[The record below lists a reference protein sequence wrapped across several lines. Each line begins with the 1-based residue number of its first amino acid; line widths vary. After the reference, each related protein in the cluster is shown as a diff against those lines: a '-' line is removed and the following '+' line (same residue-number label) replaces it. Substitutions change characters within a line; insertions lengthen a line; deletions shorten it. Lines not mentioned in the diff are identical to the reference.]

1 MRGQARGLSIRALPY
16 LRPAAGF
23 ARAGLILTLLSLAG
37 CAGQGSLPADADAK
51 LFARGLDEIA
61 DLYIES
67 VTSRRLALSAI
78 VRLSRLDGE
87 LQVRESVGTGS
98 AAALA
103 LSYGGRDI
111 GLFPMPAD
119 TDSREWGELLAT
131 VIATAK
137 IASPRLAA
145 LSQDTIDQVAFDGMT
160 AALDRFSHYSAPKL
174 ARDQRAARDG
184 FGGIGVTLD
193 TASDAFRI
201 TAVTPEGP
209 ADRAGI
215 RPEDQI
221 VGIDG
226 VATTGRSH
234 EAVVQQLRGPVGS
247 AVAVSVLRPGTV
259 QPGDLRLERAL
270 VVVPTVT
277 ASRDGDI
284 AVFHI
289 ASFNRST
296 TQRIADGLADA
307 QQQTGGHL
315 AGIVLDLR
323 GSPGGLLD
331 QAVSLADLFIPDG
344 PIVSTVGRHPA
355 SHQYFAASGAGIAA
369 RIPLAV
375 LINGGTASAAE
386 IVAAALQ
393 DVGRAVVVGS
403 SSYGKGTVQTVLRLP
418 NDAELI
424 LTWARLVT
432 PSGYFLQTHGV
443 VPTLCTIDLGDDER
457 ALATGLQRV
466 SVASPGGL
474 PVRPRA
480 ALDERGWSEL
490 RRLCPGRRTRPA
502 IDLRLAERVLVDPKL
517 YGEALHALSVTAQ
530 LGESSPDA
538 GRPDAGLTDLKR
550 ALSSQSH

>member
-1 MRGQARGLSIRALPY
+1 LSIRALLY
-16 LRPAAGF
+16 LRPADAV
-23 ARAGLILTLLSLAG
+23 RTGLILALLALSG
-37 CAGQGSLPADADAK
+37 CAVQDSLPGDAAAK

-61 DLYIES
+61 DLYIEPVS
-67 VTSRRLALSAI
+67 SRRLALSAI

-87 LQVRESVGTGS
+87 LQVRERAGTGS
-98 AAALA
+98 AGVLA

-111 GLFPMPAD
+111 GLYPMPAD

-137 IASPRLAA
+137 IASPRLAE

-160 AALDRFSHYSAPKL
+160 AALDRFSHYSPPKL

-184 FGGIGVTLD
+184 FGGIGLTLD
-193 TASDAFRI
+193 TASDAFRV

-209 ADRAGI
+209 ADLAGI

-221 VGIDG
+221 VAIDG
-226 VATTGRSH
+226 VATTDRSY
-234 EAVVQQLRGPVGS
+234 EAVAQQLRGPVGS
-247 AVAVSVLRPGTV
+247 PVAVSVLRPGTA
-259 QPGDLRLERAL
+259 QPGHLRLQRAL

-289 ASFNRST
+289 AAFNRST

-307 QQQTGGHL
+307 QRQTGGHL

-331 QAVSLADLFIPDG
+331 QAVSLADLFIPEG
-344 PIVSTVGRHPA
+344 PIVSTIGRHPA
-355 SHQYFAASGAGIAA
+355 SHQYFAASGSGIAT

-375 LINGGTASAAE
+375 LINGSSASAAE
-386 IVAAALQ
+386 IVGAALQ
-393 DVGRAVVVGS
+393 DVGRAVVIGS

-418 NDAELI
+418 NDGELI

-443 VPTLCTIDLGDDER
+443 VPTLCTIDLGDDEG

-466 SVASPGGL
+466 SAPSVGGL
-474 PVRPRA
+474 PARPRA
-480 ALDERGWSEL
+480 ALDERAWSEL
-490 RRLCPGRRTRPA
+490 RHLCPGRRDRPA
-502 IDLRLAERVLVDPKL
+502 IDLRLAERVLADPRL
-517 YGEALHALSVTAQ
+517 YAEALHSLSVTAQ
-530 LGESSPDA
+530 LGEISPDA
-538 GRPDAGLTDLKR
+538 GRPDPGLTDLKR